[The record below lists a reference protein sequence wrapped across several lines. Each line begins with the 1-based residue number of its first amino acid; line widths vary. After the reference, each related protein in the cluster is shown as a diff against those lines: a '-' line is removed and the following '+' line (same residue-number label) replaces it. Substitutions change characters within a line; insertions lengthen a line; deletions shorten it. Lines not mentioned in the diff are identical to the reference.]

1 MVRIVATAL
10 AGLPGRVFFLI
21 FVFLLNLLF
30 SWSPQF
36 LLLLGGGG
44 GGGGA
49 DGARVT
55 TFLSCKGT
63 DGARATTFFSVKGSL
78 FGKIFESSCC

>member
-44 GGGGA
+44 A

-63 DGARATTFFSVKGSL
+63 DGARATTFFFCQGL
-78 FGKIFESSCC
+78 AFWENF